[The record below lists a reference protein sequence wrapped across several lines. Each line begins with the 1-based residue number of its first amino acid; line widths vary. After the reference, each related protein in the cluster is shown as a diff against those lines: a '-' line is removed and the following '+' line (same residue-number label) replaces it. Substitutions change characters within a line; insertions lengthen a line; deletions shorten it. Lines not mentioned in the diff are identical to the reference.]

1 MVTDGAL
8 NYLQGHRML
17 FRFQVFKHFRI
28 QALEIVDMI
37 KSVWA
42 GWPNDMLERGRVYRD
57 TQVYSHFCQEGSHH
71 INI

>member
-1 MVTDGAL
+1 MMTDGAL
-8 NYLQGHRML
+8 NYLQGRTML
-17 FRFQVFKHFRI
+17 FWFQVSKHSRI
-28 QALEIVDMI
+28 QTLGIVDMI

-57 TQVYSHFCQEGSHH
+57 TQLYNHFCQEGSRH